1 MQLRLCIAIILFG
14 DPDLVSLVATE
25 CSSFIH
31 MNCGTSKRSQAMP
44 DGDPM
49 VASVWR
55 SNGLAARTCLLLLLM
70 CLLCMTWVLE
80 QPGSSVLM
88 RTKRMQWLV
97 ETVKPYQVIY
107 LQSFWMACW
116 GHDNPKR
123 TCLWSCNP
131 AIRVFTTDKIAFAK
145 CTGLPTAH
153 RYVSAK
159 TGKAGYTGT
168 KSLKKTEYLKL
179 HIEGLHLPIYI
190 LATKMKSNIF
200 WFLTKALPVEVC
212 PENGRDDSLLYL
224 PCKGLQKVPSGQV
237 VETKFE

>member
-145 CTGLPTAH
+145 CTGLPTAPPLCFCQNREGWIYRDKVSQKNWVPQIAH
-153 RYVSAK
+153 RGLAFAYIHSCNWNEIK
-159 TGKAGYTGT
+159 HILISNQGITRWSLPRKWSRWFPPLPTLQRT
-168 KSLKKTEYLKL
+168 SKS
-179 HIEGLHLPIYI
+179 
-190 LATKMKSNIF
+190 
-200 WFLTKALPVEVC
+200 
-212 PENGRDDSLLYL
+212 SLR
-224 PCKGLQKVPSGQV
+224 PGSRNKI
-237 VETKFE
+237 